1 MPQFAAR
8 IGFNVV
14 YTAKD
19 NEAESAE
26 RAHALADTMLAVL
39 KQSRAVRTLA
49 MQLDAVTDVECLDSP
64 GVRPAQIRPP
74 SQESE

>member
-1 MPQFAAR
+1 MPQFAAS
-8 IGFNVV
+8 IAFNVV

-26 RAHALADTMLAVL
+26 RAHALADAMLAVL

-49 MQLDAVTDVECLDSP
+49 IELDAVTDVECLDSP
-64 GVRPAQIRPP
+64 GDRPVRVRPP